1 MLMQHC
7 EGDEAILF
15 WLIAIDFGFLVSSPI
30 VQNSIDRNGL
40 GTEPLLHR
48 PLKGK
53 SNFCVWLKS
62 NKPELK
68 QSRTVLLWSSLKAS
82 RANYNSHAEVIE
94 RPRHLV
100 TEMKLQLFFTFSPHT
115 QFTFK
120 SLFIFYFCHPTD
132 SV

>member
-1 MLMQHC
+1 MCSGCLMQYC
-7 EGDEAILF
+7 EGDEAIPF

-94 RPRHLV
+94 VCML
-100 TEMKLQLFFTFSPHT
+100 
-115 QFTFK
+115 
-120 SLFIFYFCHPTD
+120 
-132 SV
+132 